1 MVCQEDLFDFFQTI
15 GVELEKE
22 GYPILDNIIH
32 LFPNIRFRE
41 DIIKEEREEQVDS
54 DESLSEDDD
63 NDSGNKKSK
72 EEV

>member
-15 GVELEKE
+15 SVELERE

-32 LFPNIRFRE
+32 PFPTIKFRE
-41 DIIKEEREEQVDS
+41 DIIKEERVDQIDS

-63 NDSGNKKSK
+63 SGNKKSK

>member
-15 GVELEKE
+15 GVELERE

-32 LFPNIRFRE
+32 PFPNIKFRE
-41 DIIKEEREEQVDS
+41 DIIKEEKEEQIDS
-54 DESLSEDDD
+54 DESLSEDD

-72 EEV
+72 DED

>member
-15 GVELEKE
+15 SVELERE
-22 GYPILDNIIH
+22 GYPILDNII
-32 LFPNIRFRE
+32 
-41 DIIKEEREEQVDS
+41 DS

-63 NDSGNKKSK
+63 SGNKKSK

>member
-1 MVCQEDLFDFFQTI
+1 MVCQEDLFDFFQRI
-15 GVELEKE
+15 GVELERE

-32 LFPNIRFRE
+32 PFPTIKFRE
-41 DIIKEEREEQVDS
+41 DIIKEERVDQIDS

-63 NDSGNKKSK
+63 SGNKKSK

>member
-15 GVELEKE
+15 GVELERE
-22 GYPILDNIIH
+22 GYHILNNIIH
-32 LFPNIRFRE
+32 PFPNIKFRQ
-41 DIIKEEREEQVDS
+41 DVMKEEKEEQVDS

-63 NDSGNKKSK
+63 FENKKSK

>member
-1 MVCQEDLFDFFQTI
+1 MACQEDLFDFFQTI
-15 GVELEKE
+15 GVELERE

-32 LFPNIRFRE
+32 PFPNIKFRG
-41 DIIKEEREEQVDS
+41 DIIKEEREAQIDS
-54 DESLSEDDD
+54 DESLSEEDD